1 MNDLNTV
8 CMCMCVRWVMACVCG
23 HVNTICAVCTGC
35 ELTDPFGS
43 GPPGGHRHL
52 YSNI

>member
-35 ELTDPFGS
+35 ELTDP
-43 GPPGGHRHL
+43 RIRAARRTQAL
-52 YSNI
+52 VQ